1 VASGR
6 SRARDP
12 LQEEEH
18 LIIIVVVIIIIIVIE
33 EALWYLT
40 RCMFLHEVHA

>member
-1 VASGR
+1 VERRRSRSVASGR

-18 LIIIVVVIIIIIVIE
+18 HIIIVVVIIIIIVIE
-33 EALWYLT
+33 
-40 RCMFLHEVHA
+40 